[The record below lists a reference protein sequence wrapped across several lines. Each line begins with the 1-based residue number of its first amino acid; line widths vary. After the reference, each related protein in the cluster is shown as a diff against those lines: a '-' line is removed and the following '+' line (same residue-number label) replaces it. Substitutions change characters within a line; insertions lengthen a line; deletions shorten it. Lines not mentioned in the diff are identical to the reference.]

1 LLLFVV
7 IVTTRVSTLVT
18 RRVGCMCGTSL
29 INLVEVS
36 SITGSKTTVA
46 TAVSRVA
53 SSSRSPSDA
62 ITVATVVNCS
72 VQGKH

>member
-1 LLLFVV
+1 
-7 IVTTRVSTLVT
+7 
-18 RRVGCMCGTSL
+18 MCGTSL